1 MDKKYYDLIEEIDE
15 NKLPDVNINEEEINR
30 VKNKVIGVINSLQN
44 ENKNK

>member
-1 MDKKYYDLIEEIDE
+1 MDKKYYDLIEEFDE